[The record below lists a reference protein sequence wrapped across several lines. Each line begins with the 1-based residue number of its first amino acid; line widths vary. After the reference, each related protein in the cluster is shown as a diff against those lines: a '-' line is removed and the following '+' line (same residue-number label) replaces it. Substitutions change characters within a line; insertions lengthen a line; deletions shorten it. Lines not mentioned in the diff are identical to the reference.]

1 MQRKFLEEL
10 GLEKDAVDKIMD
22 ENGRDI
28 NAARSKLE
36 AERDNYKTQLETAQE
51 ALKEFEGI
59 DVKELNGKISQLT
72 ADLSTKESEYQ
83 AKIAD
88 MEFNSVLDSAIGGA
102 KAKNAKAVKALL
114 DIETLKAS
122 KNQSEDIR
130 SAIEKVKSE
139 NDYLFD
145 GTSVPGG
152 GGNPPNESTGITKD
166 AFGKMGYAERLKLK
180 QTDPEKYNELKGE

>member
-51 ALKEFEGI
+51 ALKEFEGV
-59 DVKELNGKISQLT
+59 DVGELKGRIETLT
-72 ADLSTKESEYQ
+72 GDLAKKESEYQ

-122 KNQSEDIR
+122 KNQSEEIR

-152 GGNPPNESTGITKD
+152 GGNPPSDTKPNTNPLPSGTVI
-166 AFGKMGYAERLKLK
+166 F
-180 QTDPEKYNELKGE
+180 